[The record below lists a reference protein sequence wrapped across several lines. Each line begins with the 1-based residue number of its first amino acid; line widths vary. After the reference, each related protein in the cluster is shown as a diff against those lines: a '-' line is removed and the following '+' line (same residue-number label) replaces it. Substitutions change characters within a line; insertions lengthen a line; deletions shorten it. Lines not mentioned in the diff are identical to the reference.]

1 MRKTL
6 SNFTVA
12 VFFFSERWVV
22 LFENRLGVAF
32 PVVIFFFKFKW
43 LVLRKLLKKEKK
55 LKVIIVPLSRQ
66 LSLPR
71 PGIDGW
77 SGVHLIHLSL
87 SS

>member
-22 LFENRLGVAF
+22 LFEIRLGVAF

-43 LVLRKLLKKEKK
+43 LVLRKLLKKKK
-55 LKVIIVPLSRQ
+55 LKVMIVPLSRQ
-66 LSLPR
+66 LSLQR

-77 SGVHLIHLSL
+77 TGVHLIHLSL